1 MKSLACLVGLLC
13 LTGIAF
19 GQEYQ
24 SRQPYPDES
33 RRVAGLKNYA
43 QDEFSRANT
52 PLVLNVG
59 LLYLSTNSTDG
70 IIIVK
75 TNDVLV
81 HIGLPNPTNNIGR
94 KFQVQTMSTARVVLT
109 NWYAVSTFTSNA
121 TMAEHTSYWIN
132 SNKTVMAFS
141 SGTNWITDEY

>member
-1 MKSLACLVGLLC
+1 MKPLACLVGLLC

-19 GQEYQ
+19 GQEYK